1 VSAGLFEAMFVPEA
15 IRAATSER
23 AWLQAM
29 LDAERALAAAEAGVG
44 IVPAEA
50 AATIA
55 AASRADRFDV
65 DAIAGAARDAA
76 NPAEPLARALATAAG
91 EEAGRFVHFGAT
103 SQDIVDTAAMLVAS
117 RTLALILAELDGV
130 ADACAELAAR
140 HRETLVAGRTLMQ
153 QALPTTFGL
162 KAASWLV
169 GVLDARRLLLEVR
182 SRRLAVQLGGAVGTL
197 ASLGER
203 GPAVLRAFAT
213 ELGLAE
219 PAVPWH
225 TVRTRVAE
233 LGAAL
238 DITAGALGKIALD
251 VTLLAQTELGEVR
264 EPQAPGRGRSSTMPH
279 KRNPIGSVLATAC
292 ARQVHALASTLSAG
306 LAQEHERAAGAW
318 QAEWPPLT
326 GALALTGGAAAG
338 VREVLEGL
346 EVDGARMLANLE
358 ATDGQVMAEAVAF
371 ALAGRVGRPAAY
383 ALVGEASRR
392 AAAAGSSLREELAA
406 DPDVAAQ
413 LSPEELG
420 AALDPSGYLGSAGLF
435 VDRALALH
443 ARERTRPD
451 ARSEEAG

>member
-1 VSAGLFEAMFVPEA
+1 MRGLLFEPMFAPEA

-50 AATIA
+50 AAAIA

-65 DAIAGAARDAA
+65 DAIAGAARDTA
-76 NPAEPLARALATAAG
+76 NPAEPLVHALAAAVG

-130 ADACAELAAR
+130 AGACAELAAR
-140 HRETLVAGRTLMQ
+140 HRDTLVAGRTLMQ

-162 KAASWLV
+162 KAAGWLV

-182 SRRLAVQLGGAVGTL
+182 SHRLAVQLGGAVGTL

-213 ELGLAE
+213 ELALAE
-219 PAVPWH
+219 PVVPWH
-225 TVRTRVAE
+225 TVRTRIAE

-251 VTLLAQTELGEVR
+251 VTLLAQTELGEAR
-264 EPQAPGRGRSSTMPH
+264 EAQAPGRGRSSTMPH
-279 KRNPIGSVLATAC
+279 KRNPVGCVLATAC

-306 LAQEHERAAGAW
+306 LAQEHERAGGAW
-318 QAEWPPLT
+318 QAEWQPLT

-346 EVDGARMLANLE
+346 EVDAARMLANLG
-358 ATDGQVMAEAVAF
+358 ATDGQVMAEAATF
-371 ALAGRVGRPAAY
+371 ALADRAGRPAAY
-383 ALVGEASRR
+383 TLVGEASRR
-392 AAAAGSSLREELAA
+392 AAAAGRSLREELAA

-413 LSPEELG
+413 LSPEELD
-420 AALDPSGYLGSAGLF
+420 AALDPRGYLGSARLF

-451 ARSEEAG
+451 ARPEEAG